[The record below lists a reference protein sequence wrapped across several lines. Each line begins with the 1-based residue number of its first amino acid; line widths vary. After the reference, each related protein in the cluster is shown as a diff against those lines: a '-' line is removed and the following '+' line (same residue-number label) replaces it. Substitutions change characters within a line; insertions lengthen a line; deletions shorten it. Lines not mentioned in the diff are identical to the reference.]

1 MIRSLGTKIP
11 QIHQDTFIADSAE
24 IIGDVTVEAGS
35 SVWYQAVLRAD
46 LDKIIIGRHSNIQDG
61 CVLHIDTGKPVVIG
75 DYGTIGH
82 NAVVHG
88 CQIHD
93 RVLIGM
99 GATLLNGA
107 VIEEGAIV
115 AAGAVVKENMI
126 VPANT
131 LVAGVPAKIVKTLD
145 ISAQSERQSHA
156 QAYENLWRQHY
167 RGNL

>member
-1 MIRSLGTKIP
+1 MMGPDVLIFTQNHQTADTEIP
-11 QIHQDTFIADSAE
+11 MREQGMAP
-24 IIGDVTVEAGS
+24 
-35 SVWYQAVLRAD
+35 L
-46 LDKIIIGRHSNIQDG
+46 
-61 CVLHIDTGKPVVIG
+61 KPVVIG
-75 DYGTIGH
+75 DYVTIGH